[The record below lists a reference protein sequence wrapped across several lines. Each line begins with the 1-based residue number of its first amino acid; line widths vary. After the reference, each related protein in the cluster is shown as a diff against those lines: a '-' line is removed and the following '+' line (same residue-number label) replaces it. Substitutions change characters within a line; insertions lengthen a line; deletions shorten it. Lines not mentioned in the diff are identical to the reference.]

1 MDEIISKKQLR
12 EFGLL
17 IGFGFPLL
25 IGWLI
30 PALTG
35 HGLREWTLWV
45 GFIGLIIGLTSPRL
59 LYYPYKFW
67 MKLGLILGWFN
78 SRIILCLVYMIVLI
92 PIAFAMRLIGY
103 DPLRRRQKG
112 EKTYR
117 EIKKTIIQ
125 ISPASFKKWNHF
137 LILLKTYGTFLK
149 SEKNIG

>member
-1 MDEIISKKQLR
+1 MDGIISKKQLR

-67 MKLGLILGWFN
+67 IKLGVILGWVN
-78 SRIILCLVYMIVLI
+78 SRIILGLVFIIVLI
-92 PIAFAMRLIGY
+92 PISFVMRLIGY
-103 DPLRRRQKG
+103 DPLRTKRKG

-117 EIKKTIIQ
+117 EKRKDYQTDLTRI
-125 ISPASFKKWNHF
+125 F
-137 LILLKTYGTFLK
+137 
-149 SEKNIG
+149 

>member
-1 MDEIISKKQLR
+1 MKEIISKKQLR

-35 HGLREWTLWV
+35 HGFREWALWV

-67 MKLGLILGWFN
+67 MKLGLTLGWVN
-78 SRIILCLVYMIVLI
+78 SRIILSIAYIIVLI
-92 PIAFAMRLIGY
+92 PIAFVMRLIGY
-103 DPLRRRQKG
+103 DPLRTKAK
-112 EKTYR
+112 EVKTYR
-117 EIKKTIIQ
+117 ENRKNHKTDLTRI
-125 ISPASFKKWNHF
+125 F
-137 LILLKTYGTFLK
+137 
-149 SEKNIG
+149 

>member
-1 MDEIISKKQLR
+1 MKEIISNKLLR

-17 IGFGFPLL
+17 IGFGFPLF

-35 HGLREWTLWV
+35 HEFRAWTLWV
-45 GFIGLIIGLTSPRL
+45 GFLGLLIGLTSPRH

-67 MKLGLILGWFN
+67 MKLGLILGWVN

-92 PIAFAMRLIGY
+92 PIAFVMRLIGY
-103 DPLRRRQKG
+103 DPLRRRRKG

-117 EIKKTIIQ
+117 EIKKDHHTDLTRI
-125 ISPASFKKWNHF
+125 F
-137 LILLKTYGTFLK
+137 
-149 SEKNIG
+149 